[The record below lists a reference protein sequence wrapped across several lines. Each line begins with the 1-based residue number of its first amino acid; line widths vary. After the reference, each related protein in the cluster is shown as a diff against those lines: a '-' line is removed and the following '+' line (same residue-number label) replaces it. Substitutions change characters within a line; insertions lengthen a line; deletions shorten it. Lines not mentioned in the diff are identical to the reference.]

1 MIYMAG
7 MIQAD
12 ELMGPAG
19 FTEQEM
25 ERHYARDLEM
35 LSARKGGWRPSQG
48 VMPARLPVR
57 CSDGST
63 GCDPP
68 PQQLQATR
76 ARRRSKAAGLRVCV
90 FPCTRAQLSWPQSA
104 VAPRHSTCTSLCS
117 TSRVSA
123 LASLYT
129 P

>member
-25 ERHYARDLEM
+25 ERHYSRDLEM

-57 CSDGST
+57 CSDGIPLRSSCRPH
-63 GCDPP
+63 GHDVVLRLLAC
-68 PQQLQATR
+68 ACAYFR
-76 ARRRSKAAGLRVCV
+76 AHVRS
-90 FPCTRAQLSWPQSA
+90 
-104 VAPRHSTCTSLCS
+104 
-117 TSRVSA
+117 
-123 LASLYT
+123 
-129 P
+129 